1 MIMKTY
7 FLLGASKGI
16 GFGIAKEL
24 IKQNNKIFIGSRS
37 IENLEKATKEL
48 NQIKENC
55 CFYHPVDVYNYQTIE
70 EWFNKGIAKFNVL
83 DGLLINYGGPP
94 AGKFLDFHDKD
105 WQNAF
110 EFMLMNPIRLLR
122 LIYPYI
128 KNKNSSILVVT
139 SYAVKEPLENLI
151 LSNVFRSGITAL
163 IKSLSREWAPNIRL
177 NCLMPGRID
186 TDRIR
191 ELDNKIAQNQGKTPQ
206 EIRNHN
212 EIQIPL
218 KRYGTIEE
226 IGKAGAFLLSDE
238 SSYITGCSLA
248 VDGGLIKSLV

>member
-1 MIMKTY
+1 MKKY

-24 IKQNNKIFIGSRS
+24 VKRNHQIFIGSRNK
-37 IENLEKATKEL
+37 ENLENAVKEL
-48 NQIKENC
+48 NQIRSESV
-55 CFYHPVDVYNYQTIE
+55 FYWTVDVNNYTSIE
-70 EWFNKGIAKFNVL
+70 EWFNKGIAILNDI

-105 WQNAF
+105 WQHSF
-110 EFMLMNPIRLLR
+110 EFMLLNPIRLLR
-122 LIYPYI
+122 LVYPYL
-128 KNKNSSILVVT
+128 KNKKGSILIIT
-139 SYAVKEPLENLI
+139 SFAVKEPVENLI

-163 IKSLSREWAPNIRL
+163 IKTLSKEWAPNIRL

-191 ELDNKIAQNQGKTPQ
+191 QLDQKIAENQGKTEQ
-206 EIRNHN
+206 QIRHFFEN
-212 EIQIPL
+212 QIPL

-226 IGKAGAFLLSDE
+226 IGKVGAFLLSDD
-238 SSYITGCSLA
+238 SSYITGSSIA
-248 VDGGLIKSLV
+248 VDGGIIHSLI